1 MGITRNA
8 VSARPPLRLHRGYYF
23 YDMSIVSNLQSKKRI
38 PVLQVVK
45 TLIAT
50 FAAWFMAAWVVP
62 GQLPIFAAIAA
73 IIVIQPSVNQSLGKA
88 LERSTGT
95 IVGVALALGAS
106 LIFGAPSWLVLL
118 TIAAAIIGGWIFK
131 ITPATSNQI
140 AISAMLVIA
149 IGAATPEYA
158 FDRIVETLIGATVA
172 FVVNAV
178 IAPPV
183 ALQPSYNAIGLLGS
197 NIADI
202 FEDISRV
209 LTTSSSYEDLSDIHV
224 RSLALRAQLNKAQS
238 TLSSAEESLRFNAFK
253 GKHAQELAHI
263 RTLLDQLAVL
273 VNRTIGVTRAVR
285 DNYDDS
291 VVAEPGISQIAREFD
306 RAGHDLRILV
316 RDAGLPAMGSEHP
329 PTQEIPALTSPI
341 SVKAPSGANWILV
354 GFLMENLRRIRSEI
368 MSGFDAENA

>member
-1 MGITRNA
+1 
-8 VSARPPLRLHRGYYF
+8 
-23 YDMSIVSNLQSKKRI
+23 MSIVSNLQSKKRI

-50 FAAWFMAAWVVP
+50 FAAWFIAAWVVP

-95 IVGVALALGAS
+95 IVGVGIALGAS
-106 LIFGAPSWLVLL
+106 LIFGSPSWLVLL
-118 TIAAAIIGGWIFK
+118 TIAVAIIGGWIFK

-149 IGAATPEYA
+149 IGAATPQYA

-172 FVVNAV
+172 FVVNAM

-183 ALQPSYNAIGLLGS
+183 ALQPSHNAIGLLGS

-209 LTTSSSYEDLSDIHV
+209 LTTSSSYEDLSEIHS

-238 TLSSAEESLRFNAFK
+238 TLSSAVESLRFNALK
-253 GKHAQELAHI
+253 GKHAQELAHF

-285 DNYDDS
+285 DNYDDT
-291 VVAEPGISQIAREFD
+291 VVAEPVISQIAKEFE
-306 RAGHDLRILV
+306 RAGHDLRMLV

-368 MSGFDAENA
+368 MSGLDAENS